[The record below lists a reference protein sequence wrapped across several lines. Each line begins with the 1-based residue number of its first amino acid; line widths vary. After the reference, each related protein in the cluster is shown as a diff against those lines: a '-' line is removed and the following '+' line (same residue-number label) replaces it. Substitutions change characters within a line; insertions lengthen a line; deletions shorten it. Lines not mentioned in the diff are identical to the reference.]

1 MILSDFPMCWKMD
14 PTGAHMY
21 SFSNAL
27 ENLQILGSVFQHIGK
42 SIANYFS
49 NCRGFK
55 TLLPS
60 KAELDVLN
68 LVECRRFLKDKRP
81 DCVVHCVVNYNSMK
95 ETLIAYFNIVS
106 CKPNY
111 DKLVYF
117 GSGAEYNPKRYKPLS
132 VCVKQACTRTIR

>member
-1 MILSDFPMCWKMD
+1 MKL
-14 PTGAHMY
+14 
-21 SFSNAL
+21 L
-27 ENLQILGSVFQHIGK
+27 ILGGCGFIGK

-49 NCRGFK
+49 NCGGFK

-106 CKPNY
+106 CKQNY

-117 GSGAEYNPKRYKPLS
+117 GSGAEYNPKRYKPLMAEDFS
-132 VCVKQACTRTIR
+132 QYSFPEENYPLGKWLIGKHIENNNKLFHVNR